1 MCDYGLIF
9 ITCKFNNITLWLPQ
23 FVCYLSMLKSPIYSF
38 TLQPIDLAASVIL
51 LYSPNSVWSKLN
63 RFTGL
68 DFFFIFNTD
77 CLDKTILDLSLL

>member
-9 ITCKFNNITLWLPQ
+9 ITCKFNNITL
-23 FVCYLSMLKSPIYSF
+23 FNNFYLSMLKSPIYSF

-51 LYSPNSVWSKLN
+51 LYSPNSVRSKLN

-68 DFFFIFNTD
+68 DFFFHI
-77 CLDKTILDLSLL
+77 